1 MSIFDL
7 EDRLYSIDVIMFYV
21 KIPFFLKLH
30 RDHDLWIQVKRI
42 FSFTKY
48 PDISVFAFSH

>member
-30 RDHDLWIQVKRI
+30 PDHDPWIQVKRI

-48 PDISVFAFSH
+48 PDISVFAFSN